1 MLLQANN
8 ITVEDAESWWENF
21 IGVLPQVLIA
31 IGVVIVF
38 YLLSRIVRKL
48 FIKVLVKRLNNPAVA
63 TISAGFISIIFVFI
77 GLFLALDVLGLDKTV
92 SSLLAGAG
100 ILGLALGLALQDTL
114 TSAVAGIVMTTRKA
128 YKVGDY
134 VLTNEYEGTIIEI
147 NLRNTTV
154 LQNNG
159 TQVKIPNRNVLN
171 NPLENYSIT
180 GERRVEVSV
189 GVHYRE
195 KLEFVERVTRAAIES
210 NVSYNDRRPLEVFF
224 TEFGESSVNL
234 IIRFWI
240 SKVRQKD
247 YYQAQSDAIMAIRN
261 AYRDNDITIPFP
273 IRTIEMAGK

>member
-1 MLLQANN
+1 MLLQANT
-8 ITVEDAESWWENF
+8 ITVEEAESWWVNF
-21 IGVLPQVLIA
+21 IDVLPKVLIA
-31 IGVVIVF
+31 LGVVIVF
-38 YLLSRIVRKL
+38 YLLSRLVRKL

-134 VLTNEYEGTIIEI
+134 VLTNQYEGTIIEI

-180 GERRVEVSV
+180 GERRVEVAV

-195 KLEFVERVTRAAIES
+195 KLEFVERVTRAAIET
-210 NVSYNDRRPLEVFF
+210 NVSYNDRRPLEIFF

-234 IIRFWI
+234 IVRFWI

-261 AYRDNDITIPFP
+261 AYRDNEITIPFP

>member
-1 MLLQANN
+1 MLLQANS
-8 ITVEDAESWWENF
+8 ISVVEAESWWANF
-21 IGVLPQVLIA
+21 INVLPKVLIA
-31 IGVVIVF
+31 LGVVIVF
-38 YLLSRIVRKL
+38 YLLSRLVRKL

-134 VLTNEYEGTIIEI
+134 VLTNQYEGTIIEI

-180 GERRVEVSV
+180 GERRVEVAV

-195 KLEFVERVTRAAIES
+195 KLEFVERVTRAAIET
-210 NVSYNDRRPLEVFF
+210 NVSYNDRRPLEIFF

-234 IIRFWI
+234 IVRFWI

-261 AYRDNDITIPFP
+261 AYRDNEITIPFP

>member
-8 ITVEDAESWWENF
+8 TTVEEAESWWENF
-21 IGVLPQVLIA
+21 IGILPQVLIA

-134 VLTNEYEGTIIEI
+134 VLTNQYEGTIIEI

-180 GERRVEVSV
+180 GERRVEVAV

-224 TEFGESSVNL
+224 TAFGESSVNL
-234 IIRFWI
+234 IVRFWI